1 MQLPDLGRRLRERA
15 PDAAALAQDAGY
27 GARPQAGCR
36 VGRSPGHTCQAR
48 RGCHRSIREPHR
60 LRAGHHA
67 AAIQNRDAELQAFC
81 ESAGLDDIMQISV
94 EDLDAYRAARK
105 YSPITAAKEPVILRQ
120 FFGFCFERPWIEANV
135 AKKIKTP
142 RHVKPEEVRP
152 YTQAE
157 ITKMIA
163 ACDAIGHDDY
173 TRLCAR
179 AVVLLLRYTG
189 LRFSD
194 VATLERN
201 RVRDGQILLQHAE
214 DGWDSVPP
222 GA

>member
-1 MQLPDLGRRLRERA
+1 MTREF
-15 PDAAALAQDAGY
+15 
-27 GARPQAGCR
+27 
-36 VGRSPGHTCQAR
+36 
-48 RGCHRSIREPHR
+48 
-60 LRAGHHA
+60 
-67 AAIQNRDAELQAFC
+67 QAFC

-105 YSPITAAKEPVILRQ
+105 YSPITAAKELVILCQ

-142 RHVKPEEVRP
+142 RNVKPEEVRP

-179 AVVLLLRYTG
+179 PVVLLLRYTG

-194 VATLERN
+194 VATLERD

-214 DGWDSVPP
+214 DGRDSVPP